1 MKKIRLFALK
11 GGVELMDKD
20 FMFAVHGHKYLFY
33 SMGKLQFYIL
43 FFLGEDF
50 DYSVRMEFIEIK
62 KKLGEGGFGAV
73 YLAYDQLLKQEVAVK
88 VLNFA

>member
-20 FMFAVHGHKYLFY
+20 FMYSVHGHKYLFY
-33 SMGKLQFYIL
+33 SLGKCFQFINCC
-43 FFLGEDF
+43 FIIFTIKGEDF
-50 DYSVRMEFIEIK
+50 DHSVRMEFIEIK

-73 YLAYDQLLKQEVAVK
+73 YLAYD
-88 VLNFA
+88 

>member
-33 SMGKLQFYIL
+33 SMGKPDFDNL
-43 FFLGEDF
+43 FFF
-50 DYSVRMEFIEIK
+50 QVRILII
-62 KKLGEGGFGAV
+62 
-73 YLAYDQLLKQEVAVK
+73 LLEWS
-88 VLNFA
+88 L

>member
-33 SMGKLQFYIL
+33 SMGKLDFIVFY
-43 FFLGEDF
+43 FC
-50 DYSVRMEFIEIK
+50 RR
-62 KKLGEGGFGAV
+62 GFRL
-73 YLAYDQLLKQEVAVK
+73 YR
-88 VLNFA
+88 